1 MPGGFCLIHMKRR
14 LFALFLLCAGGLF
27 ACGDGERAGVKLQ
40 PAGQYPTVTPTF
52 AATQTPAVQTPMS
65 SLAETPGPRF
75 ALNGRLLVLKGGQFL
90 LYDLATDTITP
101 LPTPRAYSPAALSA
115 DARLGAFV
123 AFPDFAVFDV
133 TSGETRIVDNPGSM
147 PTGLALSPDG
157 NWLATLTGTITVGLR
172 LISTGDGTLYN
183 VASSSQ
189 HPIAWAW
196 TTDNR
201 LAWWWSDAV
210 TPEPQV
216 FDPVTGRSVPLGDV
230 SAEIA
235 APPDAALSPNG
246 ARAVIVPVASG
257 PAQPETCFDS
267 YVGLL
272 DVPFATAQGMKM
284 SSETVWTELGLVAS
298 SPQWLD
304 DDTLLFVKLGVGTC
318 GQVSATGLSRQ
329 IMALELAGGTPRPVA
344 GPLGNADDP
353 NDRVQQFGRQVTHLY
368 SPSPDD
374 AFIAWI
380 GGGVEQGESLLNIT
394 ELASGRTATLLRFSR
409 ADAQDM
415 ADFIENYLLRQVA
428 WLP

>member
-1 MPGGFCLIHMKRR
+1 MNYR
-14 LFALFLLCAGGLF
+14 LVALLLLGMLGLL
-27 ACGDGERAGVKLQ
+27 ACGSEEQAGVVLQ
-40 PAGQYPTVTPTF
+40 PAGQYPSATPAVAVTDTPAMLASTPALTVTP
-52 AATQTPAVQTPMS
+52 PA
-65 SLAETPGPRF
+65 RF
-75 ALNGRLLVLKGGQFL
+75 EMTGRLLVLKGGQFL
-90 LYDLATDTITP
+90 LYDLVTDTITP
-101 LPTPRAYSPAALSA
+101 LPTPRASSPAALSA

-123 AFPDFAVFDV
+123 AFPDFAVFDPV
-133 TSGETRIVDNPGSM
+133 TGEARVVDNPGSI

-172 LISTGDGTLYN
+172 LVATSDGTLYN
-183 VASSSQ
+183 VVSSSQ

-216 FDPVTGRSVPLGDV
+216 FDPVTGRSAPLGEV

-235 APPDAALSPNG
+235 APPEAALSPDG
-246 ARAVIVPVASG
+246 VRAAIVPVVSG
-257 PAQPETCFDS
+257 PVQPETCFDS
-267 YVGLL
+267 YIGLL
-272 DVPFATAQGMKM
+272 DVPFATAQGMNT
-284 SSETVWTELGLVAS
+284 SSETIWTEPGLVAS

-374 AFIAWI
+374 AYIAWI
-380 GGGVEQGESLLNIT
+380 GGGVEQGETLLNIT
-394 ELASGRTATLLRFSR
+394 EIASGRTVTLLRFAR

>member
-1 MPGGFCLIHMKRR
+1 MDRHLLVF
-14 LFALFLLCAGGLF
+14 FLLCAVILS
-27 ACGDGERAGVKLQ
+27 ACGDGGQAGVKLQ
-40 PAGQYPTVTPTF
+40 PAGQYPTATPTV
-52 AATQTPAVQTPMS
+52 AATHTPAGQTLTS
-65 SLAETPGPRF
+65 AAAGTPAPRF
-75 ALNGRLLVLKGGQFL
+75 ALSGRLLVLKGGEFL
-90 LYDLATDTITP
+90 LYDLATDTIST
-101 LPTPRAYSPAALSA
+101 LPIPRAYSPAALSA

-123 AFPDFAVFDV
+123 AFPDFAVFDLI
-133 TSGETRIVDNPGSM
+133 TGEARVVDNPGSM

-172 LISTGDGTLYN
+172 LIATGDGTLYN

-201 LAWWWSDAV
+201 LAWWWGDTPS
-210 TPEPQV
+210 PEPQV
-216 FDPVTGRSVPLGDV
+216 FDPVTGQSVSLSEA

-235 APPDAALSPNG
+235 APPEAALSPDG
-246 ARAVIVPVASG
+246 KRAVSVPVASG
-257 PAQPETCFDS
+257 PAEPETCFDS
-267 YVGLL
+267 YIGLL
-272 DVPFATAQGMKM
+272 DVPFATAQGVKT
-284 SSETVWTELGLVAS
+284 SSETIWTEPGLVAS

-318 GQVSATGLSRQ
+318 GQVSESGLSRQ

-353 NDRVQQFGRQVTHLY
+353 NDRIQQFGRQVTHLY

-374 AFIAWI
+374 AYIAWI
-380 GGGVEQGESLLNIT
+380 GGGVEQGETLLNVT
-394 ELASGRTATLLRFSR
+394 EIASGRTVTLLRFAR
-409 ADAQDM
+409 TDAQDM
-415 ADFIENYLLRQVA
+415 ADFIENCLLRQVA

>member
-1 MPGGFCLIHMKRR
+1 MPRLDAMNYRLVVLLILVM
-14 LFALFLLCAGGLF
+14 LGLF
-27 ACGDGERAGVKLQ
+27 ACGSDEQAGVALQ
-40 PAGQYPTVTPTF
+40 PAGQYPAVTPTV
-52 AATQTPAVQTPMS
+52 AVTETPAMPSPAPALTGTP
-65 SLAETPGPRF
+65 APRF
-75 ALNGRLLVLKGGQFL
+75 AMSGRLLVLKGGQFL
-90 LYDLATDTITP
+90 LYDLQTEEITP
-101 LPTPRAYSPAALSA
+101 LPTPRANSPAALSA

-123 AFPDFAVFDV
+123 AFPDFAVFDL
-133 TSGETRIVDNPGSM
+133 TSGETRLVNNPGSI

-172 LISTGDGTLYN
+172 LISTTDGSLHN

-196 TTDNR
+196 TTDSR

-216 FDPVTGRSVPLGDV
+216 FDPVTGQSVPLGEV

-235 APPDAALSPNG
+235 APPEAALSPDG
-246 ARAVIVPVASG
+246 KRAVIVPVASG

-272 DVPFATAQGMKM
+272 DVPFATAQGMNM
-284 SSETVWTELGLVAS
+284 SSETIWTEPGLVAS

-318 GQVSATGLSRQ
+318 GQVSATGISRQ
-329 IMALELAGGTPRPVA
+329 VMALELAGGTPQPLA

-353 NDRVQQFGRQVTHLY
+353 NDRVQQFRGQVTHLY

-374 AFIAWI
+374 AYIAWI
-380 GGGVEQGESLLNIT
+380 GGGVEQGETLLNIT
-394 ELASGRTATLLRFSR
+394 ELASGQTVTLLRFTR

-415 ADFIENYLLRQVA
+415 ADFIENHLLRQVV

>member
-1 MPGGFCLIHMKRR
+1 MPRLDTMNYRLVVLLILVM
-14 LFALFLLCAGGLF
+14 LGLF
-27 ACGDGERAGVKLQ
+27 ACGSDEQAGVALQ
-40 PAGQYPTVTPTF
+40 PAGQYPAVTPTV
-52 AATQTPAVQTPMS
+52 AVTETPAMPSPTP
-65 SLAETPGPRF
+65 AAAGTAAPRF
-75 ALNGRLLVLKGGQFL
+75 ALSGRLLVLKGGQFL
-90 LYDLATDTITP
+90 LYDLATDTITT

-123 AFPDFAVFDV
+123 TFPDFAVFDV
-133 TSGETRIVDNPGSM
+133 ASGETRVVHNPGSM
-147 PTGLALSPDG
+147 PTGLTLSPDG

-172 LISTGDGTLYN
+172 LISTSDGTLYN

-196 TTDNR
+196 TTDSR
-201 LAWWWSDAV
+201 LAWWWNDAV
-210 TPEPQV
+210 TPAPQV
-216 FDPVTGRSVPLGDV
+216 FDPVTGQSVPLSEV

-235 APPDAALSPNG
+235 APPEAALSPDG
-246 ARAVIVPVASG
+246 RRAVIVPVASG
-257 PAQPETCFDS
+257 PSEPETCFDS

-272 DVPFATAQGMKM
+272 DVPFATAQGMQM
-284 SSETVWTELGLVAS
+284 SSETIWTEPGLVAS

-329 IMALELAGGTPRPVA
+329 VMALELAGGTPRAVA

-374 AFIAWI
+374 AYVAWI
-380 GGGVEQGESLLNIT
+380 GGGVEQGETLLNVT
-394 ELASGRTATLLRFSR
+394 ELASGRTVTLLRFAR